1 MRLIATLLRFFFSL
15 LYHQFAWTYD
25 LVAATVSLGRW
36 KKWVL
41 ATSPYL
47 EGRVLE
53 IGYGPG
59 HLQAALL
66 EKNIPAYG
74 VDESRQ
80 MAHQAGRRVKKK
92 GYQARLTRGL
102 SQSLPFQS
110 HVFDT
115 VVATFPSEYI
125 YDPHTL
131 KEAQRVLVPEGRF
144 IIVPM
149 AWITGRRPMEKLAVW
164 LFRITGEAPGEPK
177 PLPAAVRDRFM
188 QAGFQVRSELVELEG
203 SQILL
208 ILATAVR
215 SP

>member
-36 KKWVL
+36 EKWVKSTL
-41 ATSPYL
+41 PYL

-59 HLQAALL
+59 HLQAALK
-66 EKNIPAYG
+66 EKNLPVFG

-80 MAHQAGRRVKKK
+80 MAHQARRRLKKK
-92 GYQARLTRGL
+92 GLQARLTRGL

-110 HVFDT
+110 HVFNT

-131 KEAQRVLVPEGRF
+131 TEAQRVLVPEGRF
-144 IIVPM
+144 IIVPL
-149 AWITGRRPMEKLAVW
+149 AWITGGRPMEKLAAW

-177 PLPAAVRDRFM
+177 PLPAAIRERFM
-188 QAGFQVRSELVELEG
+188 QAGFQVQSELIGMEG

>member
-1 MRLIATLLRFFFSL
+1 VDLILKLLRIFFSL

-36 KKWVL
+36 KKWVKSTL
-41 ATSPYL
+41 PYL
-47 EGRVLE
+47 DGRVLE

-59 HLQAALL
+59 HLQAVLG
-66 EKNIPAYG
+66 EKSLSAFG

-80 MAHQAGRRVKKK
+80 MARQAERRLKKK
-92 GYQARLTRGL
+92 GLQARLTRGL
-102 SQSLPFQS
+102 SQHLPFRS
-110 HVFDT
+110 NAFDA

-131 KEAQRVLVPEGRF
+131 EEAQRVLVPDGRF
-144 IIVPM
+144 ILVPM
-149 AWITGRRPMEKLAVW
+149 AWITGRRPADRLAAW
-164 LFRITGEAPGEPK
+164 LFRLTGEAPGEPR
-177 PLPAAVRDRFM
+177 PLPAAVRERFM
-188 QAGFQVRSELVELEG
+188 KAGFQVESELIEVEG
-203 SQILL
+203 SQVLL